1 MKLSAGSRLGPYEIL
16 APLGAG
22 GMGEVYRARDT
33 RLGRDVAVKVLPE
46 RLALDADAVARF
58 ERESKAVA
66 ALSHPNILAIH
77 DVGKSDGIAFA
88 VTELLEGTT
97 LRERLEGGAA
107 LPFRKCVE
115 YGSQIVEGLAAA
127 HEKGIVHRD
136 LKPENI
142 FVTAEGR
149 IKILDFGLAKAAAA
163 PDETET
169 NSPTV
174 APETDPGTVL
184 GTVGYM
190 SPEQVRG
197 RPADHRSDIFS
208 FGAVL
213 YEMATGRRAFKGD
226 SAVETMSAVLK
237 EDPPEISTVR
247 GVPAEFERIVRH
259 CLEKSPAERFQ
270 SARDIAFDLKTAT
283 VDSSLRTKAA
293 GGRVSV
299 RRWIPLAVAIAAM
312 AVAAGAYLAGRR
324 LGAREALA
332 HPPSF
337 QALTFRRGMVLWGR
351 FLSDGKTVAYSAALQ
366 DEPMSIFTVR
376 STAPESQRLPLPPA
390 TLFSVSR
397 SDELLI
403 GLDFHYTQG
412 FNNESTLARVSISGG
427 TPRVIAER
435 VVSADWAPDGENLA
449 VARFS
454 GRQCVLEYPMG
465 KVLFASSGWLDSV
478 RISPDGKRVAF
489 DEHPLAGDTFGDVAV
504 VDRGGRLRRLAT
516 GLKAARGSAW
526 SADGRELYWSGARMG
541 NTSVVY
547 ASALSG
553 TTRAVLDS
561 GAADVLMDV
570 EGGDVLIGRYD
581 QRRETEL
588 ATAAS
593 PVARDLSWLDWSFPV
608 DLSADGKLLLTVEQ
622 GRATKTEYM
631 TYLRKTD
638 GSPASQ
644 LGAGNAMS
652 ISPDQRFITSLRGNQ
667 YSKLAV
673 VPIGAGAG
681 QEIPLPGIDPLW
693 ATWFSDGRRLLISGT
708 STRAG
713 AAFYEKN
720 LEGGP
725 PRQIASPPMRPFC
738 FALSPDGSRIAGLS
752 AEGRLTVVPIAG
764 SGAPRTFPAE
774 VEAQCVLTWDA
785 AGQALYYLGKS
796 AIPARIEKLD
806 LASGAHMRF
815 RDVEPSDRAG
825 VQIVSPVLMTPDG
838 RSIAYSYRRMLG
850 ELLLVRGLK

>member
-1 MKLSAGSRLGPYEIL
+1 MKLSSGSRLGPYEIL

-33 RLGRDVAVKVLPE
+33 RLGRDVAVKILPE

-77 DVGKSDGIAFA
+77 DVGSADGVAFA

-149 IKILDFGLAKAAAA
+149 IKILDFGLAKSASTPEEAA
-163 PDETET
+163 T

-237 EDPPEISTVR
+237 EDPPEISSVR

-270 SARDIAFDLKTAT
+270 SARDIAFDLKAAT

-293 GGRVSV
+293 GGRASR
-299 RRWIPLAVAIAAM
+299 RRWLPLAAVLAA
-312 AVAAGAYLAGRR
+312 ALIGVAAYSVGRR
-324 LGAREALA
+324 MGAREASS
-332 HPPSF
+332 HPPAF
-337 QALTFRRGMVLWGR
+337 QALTFRRGMVLSGR
-351 FLSDGKTVAYSAALQ
+351 FLSDGKTVAYAAALQ

-376 STAPESQRLPLPPA
+376 STAPESQRLALPPA

-403 GLDFHYTQG
+403 GLGFHYTTG

-427 TPRVIAER
+427 TPRVLAER
-435 VVSADWAPDGENLA
+435 VASADWAPDGETLA

-454 GRQCVLEYPMG
+454 GRQCLLEYPVG
-465 KVLFASSGWLDSV
+465 KVLFATSGWIDSV
-478 RISPDGKRVAF
+478 RISPDGKWVAF
-489 DEHPLAGDTFGDVAV
+489 DEHPLQGDTLGNVAI
-504 VDRGGRLRRLAT
+504 VDRGGRMRRLAT
-516 GLKAARGSAW
+516 GGKAVRGTAW
-526 SADGRELYWSGARMG
+526 SADSHELYWSGARMG
-541 NTSVVY
+541 NTSIIY
-547 ASALSG
+547 ASTISG
-553 TTRAVLDS
+553 TTRTVLDA

-570 EGGDVLIGRYD
+570 QAGDVLIGRYD

-588 ATAAS
+588 VTAGS
-593 PVARDLSWLDWSFPV
+593 PVARDLSWLDWSFPS
-608 DLSADGKLLLTVEQ
+608 DLSTDGQLLLTVEQ
-622 GRATKTEYM
+622 GRATKSEYL

-644 LGAGNAMS
+644 LGAGNAMA
-652 ISPDQRFITSLRGNQ
+652 ISPDHRFFTALRGDN

-673 VPIGAGAG
+673 LPIGAGAA
-681 QEIPLPGIDPLW
+681 QELSIPGIDPVW
-693 ATWFSDGRRLLISGT
+693 ATWFPDGKRLLISGT
-708 STRAG
+708 SATAE
-713 AAFYEKN
+713 AVFYEKK
-720 LEGGP
+720 LDGGP
-725 PRQIASPPMRPFC
+725 PRQIPSPPMRPYC
-738 FALSPDGSRIAGLS
+738 FALSPDGATIAGHS
-752 AEGRLTVVPIAG
+752 SEGRLTLVPVAG
-764 SGAPRTFPAE
+764 GPPRTFPPDVDAR
-774 VEAQCVLTWDA
+774 CVLAWDA
-785 AGQALYYLGKS
+785 AGRGVFYLGDA
-796 AIPARIEKLD
+796 AITARIEKID
-806 LASGAHMRF
+806 VATGAHAVF
-815 RDVEPSDRAG
+815 REVAPADRAG
-825 VQIVSPVLMTPDG
+825 VQVVSPVLITPDG
-838 RSIAYSYRRMLG
+838 NTIAYSYRRMLG